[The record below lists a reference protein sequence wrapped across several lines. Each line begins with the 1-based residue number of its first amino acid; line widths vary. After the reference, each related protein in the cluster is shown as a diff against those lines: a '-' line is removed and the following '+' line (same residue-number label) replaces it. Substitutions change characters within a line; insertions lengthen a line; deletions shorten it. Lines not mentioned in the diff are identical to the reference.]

1 MVKLLKKSTLNASV
15 FINFNMKNKQKEK
28 AEDKYLM
35 EELNIDKDA
44 LKQLKKKLA
53 KVAPRSER
61 GVETLFR
68 LLSKNQYTLNTMIDT
83 KSNILI
89 SINALIL
96 SLILGTVMSQLSN
109 DPHLI
114 FPIVMILFTN
124 LASITFAILA
134 TRPELVHGKN
144 ETKNLMFYGNFQ
156 DMEEDEYVENI
167 TNLMNEGDE
176 LYKTIA
182 KDTYHL
188 GKTIDRKF
196 KLLRKSFNIFL
207 IGIIL
212 SVIAFV
218 LCHALFGGLM

>member
-1 MVKLLKKSTLNASV
+1 MSDKSKGKV
-15 FINFNMKNKQKEK
+15 
-28 AEDKYLM
+28 EDKYLM
-35 EELNIDKDA
+35 DELNIDKEA

-53 KVAPRSER
+53 KVSPRSER

-96 SLILGTVMSQLSN
+96 SLILGTVMSQLGT

-114 FPIVMILFTN
+114 YPVVMILFTN
-124 LASITFAILA
+124 LASITFAIFA
-134 TRPELVHGKN
+134 TRPELVHGKK

-156 DMEEDEYVENI
+156 DMEEEEYVSNI
-167 TNLMNEGDE
+167 TSLMNEGDE

-196 KLLRKSFNIFL
+196 KLLRKSFHIFL

-212 SVIAFV
+212 SVAAFV
-218 LCHALFGGLM
+218 ACHALFGGLI

>member
-1 MVKLLKKSTLNASV
+1 MSDKKIEKVKD
-15 FINFNMKNKQKEK
+15 E
-28 AEDKYLM
+28 YLM
-35 EELNIDKDA
+35 DELNINKDE

-96 SLILGTVMSQLSN
+96 SLVLGTVLSQLGT

-114 FPIVMILFTN
+114 YPSILILITN
-124 LASITFAILA
+124 LASIAFAIFA
-134 TRPELVHGKN
+134 TRPELIHGKS
-144 ETKNLMFYGNFQ
+144 EARNLMFYGNFQ
-156 DMEEDEYVENI
+156 DMEEEEYVNNV
-167 TNLMNEGDE
+167 TNLMNQGDE

-182 KDTYHL
+182 KDTFYL

-212 SVIAFV
+212 SVVAFIG
-218 LCHALFGGLM
+218 CHTLFGGLV

>member
-1 MVKLLKKSTLNASV
+1 MSAKS
-15 FINFNMKNKQKEK
+15 KEK
-28 AEDKYLM
+28 AEDQYLM
-35 EELNIDKDA
+35 EELHIDKEA
-44 LKQLKKKLA
+44 LKKLKKKLS
-53 KVAPRSER
+53 KISPRSER

-68 LLSKNQYTLNTMIDT
+68 LLSRNQYTLNTMIDT

-96 SLILGTVMSQLSN
+96 SLILGTVMSQLDT

-114 FPIVMILFTN
+114 YPVVMILITN
-124 LASITFAILA
+124 LASITFAIFA
-134 TRPELVHGKN
+134 TRPELVHGKA
-144 ETKNLMFYGNFQ
+144 ETNNLMFYGNFQ
-156 DMEEDEYVENI
+156 DMDEDEYVNSI

-176 LYKTIA
+176 LYRTIA

-212 SVIAFV
+212 SVIAFIA
-218 LCHALFGGLM
+218 CHTLFSSLMS

>member
-1 MVKLLKKSTLNASV
+1 MSDKL
-15 FINFNMKNKQKEK
+15 KEK

-35 EELNIDKDA
+35 DELNVDKDA

-96 SLILGTVMSQLSN
+96 SLILGTVMNQLGT

-114 FPIVMILFTN
+114 YPVIMILFTN
-124 LASITFAILA
+124 LTSIAFAIFA
-134 TRPELVHGKN
+134 TRPELVHGKS
-144 ETKNLMFYGNFQ
+144 EARNLMFYGNFQ
-156 DMEEDEYVENI
+156 DMEESEYVNNI
-167 TNLMNEGDE
+167 TNLMNQGDE

-182 KDTYHL
+182 KDTYYL

-218 LCHALFGGLM
+218 ACHALFGGLI

>member
-1 MVKLLKKSTLNASV
+1 MG
-15 FINFNMKNKQKEK
+15 NKAKEK
-28 AEDKYLM
+28 AEDQYLM
-35 EELNIDKDA
+35 DELEVDKDG

-96 SLILGTVMSQLSN
+96 SLILGTVMSQLDS
-109 DPHLI
+109 DPHLMY
-114 FPIVMILFTN
+114 PIIMMLITN
-124 LASITFAILA
+124 LASITFAIFA
-134 TRPELVHGKN
+134 TRPELVHGKSDVR
-144 ETKNLMFYGNFQ
+144 NLMFYGNFQ
-156 DMEEDEYVENI
+156 DMEEDEYVEKV

-182 KDTYHL
+182 KDTYYL

-196 KLLRKSFNIFL
+196 KMLRKSFNIFL

-212 SVIAFV
+212 SVLAFIG
-218 LCHALFGGLM
+218 CHAMFGGMI

>member
-1 MVKLLKKSTLNASV
+1 MSDKT
-15 FINFNMKNKQKEK
+15 KEK
-28 AEDKYLM
+28 TEDKYLM
-35 EELNIDKDA
+35 DELNIDKEA

-96 SLILGTVMSQLSN
+96 SLILGTVMSQLGT

-114 FPIVMILFTN
+114 YPVIMLFTN
-124 LASITFAILA
+124 LASIAFAIFA
-134 TRPELVHGKN
+134 TRPELVHGKS
-144 ETKNLMFYGNFQ
+144 EAKNLMFYGNFQ
-156 DMEEDEYVENI
+156 DMEESEYVTNI

-182 KDTYHL
+182 KDTYYL

-218 LCHALFGGLM
+218 TCHALFGGLL

>member
-1 MVKLLKKSTLNASV
+1 MGEKLKVKL
-15 FINFNMKNKQKEK
+15 
-28 AEDKYLM
+28 EDQYLM
-35 EELNIDKDA
+35 EELNINKEE
-44 LKQLKKKLA
+44 LKKLKKKLA

-89 SINALIL
+89 SINALII
-96 SLILGTVMSQLSN
+96 SLILGTVMSQLDT

-114 FPIVMILFTN
+114 YPVVMILITN
-124 LASITFAILA
+124 LTSISLAVFA
-134 TRPELVHGKN
+134 TRPELIHGDKD
-144 ETKNLMFYGNFQ
+144 TDNLMFYGNFQ
-156 DMEEDEYVENI
+156 DMEENEYINNI
-167 TNLMNEGDE
+167 TNLMNQGDQ

-188 GKTIDRKF
+188 GKTINRKF

-212 SVIAFV
+212 SVIAFIG
-218 LCHALFGGLM
+218 CHTFFGGLI

>member
-1 MVKLLKKSTLNASV
+1 MSDKKN
-15 FINFNMKNKQKEK
+15 EK
-28 AEDKYLM
+28 AKDEYLM
-35 EELNIDKDA
+35 NELDINKED

-68 LLSKNQYTLNTMIDT
+68 LLSKNQYTLNSMIDT

-96 SLILGTVMSQLSN
+96 SLILGTVMSQLSS

-114 FPIVMILFTN
+114 YPIIMILITN
-124 LASITFAILA
+124 LTSITFAIFA
-134 TRPELVHGKN
+134 TRPELVHGKS

-156 DMEEDEYVENI
+156 DMEEDEYVNKI
-167 TNLMNEGDE
+167 TDLMNEGDE

-182 KDTYHL
+182 KDTYYL

-218 LCHALFGGLM
+218 GCHALFGNFI

>member
-1 MVKLLKKSTLNASV
+1 MRDKLKG
-15 FINFNMKNKQKEK
+15 K
-28 AEDKYLM
+28 AQDTYIM
-35 EELNIDKDA
+35 NELNIDNEE
-44 LKQLKKKLA
+44 LKKLKKKLT
-53 KVAPRSER
+53 KVSPRSER

-114 FPIVMILFTN
+114 YPIIMILITN
-124 LASITFAILA
+124 LASIAFAIFA
-134 TRPELVHGKN
+134 TRPELVHGKS
-144 ETKNLMFYGNFQ
+144 EAKNLMFYGNFQ
-156 DMEEDEYVENI
+156 DMEEEEYVSNV

-212 SVIAFV
+212 SVIAFIG
-218 LCHALFGGLM
+218 CHALFGGLI

>member
-1 MVKLLKKSTLNASV
+1 MSDKL
-15 FINFNMKNKQKEK
+15 KEK
-28 AEDKYLM
+28 AANKYLM

-114 FPIVMILFTN
+114 YPIIMILFTN
-124 LASITFAILA
+124 LISITFAVFA
-134 TRPELVHGKN
+134 TRPELIHGNN
-144 ETKNLMFYGNFQ
+144 EKTKNLMFYGNFQ
-156 DMEEDEYVENI
+156 DMDEDEYVSNI

-218 LCHALFGGLM
+218 ACHALFGGLI

>member
-1 MVKLLKKSTLNASV
+1 MTDKL
-15 FINFNMKNKQKEK
+15 KEK

-35 EELNIDKDA
+35 EELNVDKEE

-68 LLSKNQYTLNTMIDT
+68 LLSKNQYTLNSMIDT

-96 SLILGTVMSQLSN
+96 SLVLGTVLNQLES

-114 FPIVMILFTN
+114 YPSIMILFTN
-124 LASITFAILA
+124 LASIAFAIFA
-134 TRPELVHGKN
+134 TRPELVHGKG
-144 ETKNLMFYGNFQ
+144 ETRNLMFYGNFQ
-156 DMEEDEYVENI
+156 DMEEDEYVENV
-167 TNLMNEGDE
+167 TNLMNQGDE

-182 KDTYHL
+182 KDTYYL

-212 SVIAFV
+212 SVIAFIG
-218 LCHALFGGLM
+218 CHALFGGLI

>member
-1 MVKLLKKSTLNASV
+1 MSDKL
-15 FINFNMKNKQKEK
+15 KEK

-35 EELNIDKDA
+35 DELNIDKDA

-96 SLILGTVMSQLSN
+96 SLILGTVMGQLSS

-114 FPIVMILFTN
+114 YPIIMILMTN
-124 LASITFAILA
+124 LTSIAFAIFA
-134 TRPELVHGKN
+134 TRPELVHGKS
-144 ETKNLMFYGNFQ
+144 EAKNLMFYGNFQ
-156 DMEEDEYVENI
+156 DMDENEYVNNI

-218 LCHALFGGLM
+218 SCHALFGNLI

>member
-1 MVKLLKKSTLNASV
+1 MSEKE
-15 FINFNMKNKQKEK
+15 IQKE
-28 AEDKYLM
+28 ENKYLM
-35 EELNIDKDA
+35 TALNVDKEA

-53 KVAPRSER
+53 KLEPRSER

-89 SINALIL
+89 SINALII
-96 SLILGTVMSQLSN
+96 SLILGTVMNQLGT

-114 FPIVMILFTN
+114 YAVIMILITN
-124 LASITFAILA
+124 LFSIAFAIFA
-134 TRPELVHGKN
+134 TRPELIHGKRDAN
-144 ETKNLMFYGNFQ
+144 NLMFYGNFH
-156 DMEEDEYVENI
+156 DMDEDDYVENI
-167 TNLMNEGDE
+167 TTLMNQGDE

-188 GKTIDRKF
+188 GKTMDRKF

-212 SVIAFV
+212 SVFAFV
-218 LCHALFGGLM
+218 LCHVLFNGLI

>member
-1 MVKLLKKSTLNASV
+1 MSDKS
-15 FINFNMKNKQKEK
+15 KEK
-28 AEDKYLM
+28 IEDKYLM
-35 EELNIDKDA
+35 EELNINKEG

-53 KVAPRSER
+53 KISPRSER

-96 SLILGTVMSQLSN
+96 SLILGTVMSQLGT

-114 FPIVMILFTN
+114 YPVVMILVTN
-124 LASITFAILA
+124 LASIAFAIFA
-134 TRPELVHGKN
+134 TRPELVHGNN
-144 ETKNLMFYGNFQ
+144 EARNLMFYGNFQ
-156 DMEEDEYVENI
+156 DMEENEYVENV
-167 TNLMNEGDE
+167 TTLMNEGDE

-188 GKTIDRKF
+188 GKTMDRKF

-212 SVIAFV
+212 SVVAFI
-218 LCHALFGGLM
+218 LCHVLFGGLI

>member
-1 MVKLLKKSTLNASV
+1 MS
-15 FINFNMKNKQKEK
+15 NKQKEK
-28 AEDKYLM
+28 AEDNYLM
-35 EELNIDKDA
+35 EELNMDKDA
-44 LKQLKKKLA
+44 LKKLKKKLS
-53 KVAPRSER
+53 KISPRSER

-114 FPIVMILFTN
+114 YPIVMILITN
-124 LASITFAILA
+124 LASITFAIFA
-134 TRPELVHGKN
+134 TRPELVHGKSDAR
-144 ETKNLMFYGNFQ
+144 NLMFYGNFQ
-156 DMEEDEYVENI
+156 DMEEDEYVDSI

-212 SVIAFV
+212 SVIAFIG
-218 LCHALFGGLM
+218 CHALFGGVM